1 MPCAPREASQQAES
15 AIMPD
20 VRINVLGGC
29 GVSVD
34 GVPIAGVPSSFFRIV
49 AYVLISGHNFS
60 VTRQRLSGVMW
71 PDIDQAKAN
80 GNLRQVLSRVRHLQ
94 AELGVSFLQS
104 NFSTVFISAIR
115 GNVHCDLLELL
126 HVLPGR
132 HETSAVAI
140 STLYS
145 GDLLVDI
152 ADSGPDFEDWL
163 SEHREALRDRVVHHL
178 TSAVQ
183 DDSALRE
190 DDRAI
195 SAMRL
200 LAVEP
205 CSEDA
210 YRALMI
216 IASSRGQAGRIR
228 SLYDSCQR
236 RLMHDLGVRPSRE
249 TSDLYMLLMRQ
260 TAQ

>member
-1 MPCAPREASQQAES
+1 
-15 AIMPD
+15 MPD

-34 GVPIAGVPSSFFRIV
+34 GIPMAGVPSSFFRIV
-49 AYVLISGHNFS
+49 AYVLVSGHNFS

-94 AELGVSFLQS
+94 TQLGVSFLQS
-104 NFSTVFISAIR
+104 NFSTVFIPAIR
-115 GNVHCDLLELL
+115 GSVYCDLLELL
-126 HVLPGR
+126 HVLPRG

-140 STLYS
+140 SALYT

-152 ADSGPDFEDWL
+152 ADSGPDFEEWL
-163 SEHREALRDRVVHHL
+163 SEHRETLRDQVVNQL

-195 SAMRL
+195 SATRL
-200 LAVEP
+200 LAIEP

-216 IASSRGQAGRIR
+216 IASSRGQAGRVR
-228 SLYDSCQR
+228 TLYDSCQR

-249 TSDLYMLLMRQ
+249 TSELYALLTRQ
-260 TAQ
+260 MAQ

>member
-1 MPCAPREASQQAES
+1 MRRTGQLAES

-20 VRINVLGGC
+20 VRINLLGGC

-34 GVPIAGVPSSFFRIV
+34 GAPIAGVPSSFFRIV
-49 AYVLISGHNFS
+49 AYVLISGHNYS
-60 VTRQRLSGVMW
+60 VTRQRLSGLLW

-94 AELGVSFLQS
+94 GVLGVSFLQS
-104 NFSTVFISAIR
+104 NFSTVFISPNADSV
-115 GNVHCDLLELL
+115 NCDLLALL
-126 HVLPGR
+126 QALPGG
-132 HETSAVAI
+132 HEANAVTI

-152 ADSGPDFEDWL
+152 ADSGPDFEEWL
-163 SEHREALRDRVVHHL
+163 SEHRETLRDQVVNQL

-190 DDRAI
+190 TDRAI
-195 SAMRL
+195 SATRL
-200 LAVEP
+200 LAIEP

-216 IASSRGQAGRIR
+216 IASWRGQAGRVR

-249 TSDLYMLLMRQ
+249 TTELFALLTRQ
-260 TAQ
+260 MAQ

>member
-1 MPCAPREASQQAES
+1 
-15 AIMPD
+15 MPD

-29 GVSVD
+29 DVSVD
-34 GVPIAGVPSSFFRIV
+34 GAPIAGVPSSFFRIV

-60 VTRQRLSGVMW
+60 VTRQRLSGMMW
-71 PDIDQAKAN
+71 PDIDQTKAN

-94 AELGVSFLQS
+94 TLLGVSFLQS
-104 NFSTVFISAIR
+104 NFSTVFISPND
-115 GNVHCDLLELL
+115 GNVHCDLFELL
-126 HVLPGR
+126 RVLPAS

-140 STLYS
+140 SGLYS

-152 ADSGPDFEDWL
+152 ADSGPDFEEWL
-163 SEHREALRDRVVHHL
+163 SEHRERLRDRVVNQL

-190 DDRAI
+190 DDRAV
-195 SAMRL
+195 SATRL
-200 LAVEP
+200 LAIEP

-210 YRALMI
+210 YRALMM
-216 IASSRGQAGRIR
+216 IASSRGHAGRVR
-228 SLYDSCQR
+228 SLFESCQR

-249 TSDLYMLLMRQ
+249 TSELYALLTRQ
-260 TAQ
+260 LAQ